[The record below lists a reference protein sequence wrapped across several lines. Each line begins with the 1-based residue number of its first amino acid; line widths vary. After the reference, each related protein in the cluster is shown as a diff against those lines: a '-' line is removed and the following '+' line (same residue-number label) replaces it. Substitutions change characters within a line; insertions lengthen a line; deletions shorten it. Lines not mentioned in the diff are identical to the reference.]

1 MSKRIYN
8 LVYAVYFRCVGA
20 DKEYE
25 DADSDKYEQFAGEML
40 EQMQEFLT
48 IKGGMPDRF

>member
-1 MSKRIYN
+1 MTKRIYD
-8 LVYAVYFRCVGA
+8 LVYVVYFKLIGE

-25 DADSDKYEQFAGEML
+25 DADSDKYEQLAGEML
-40 EQMQEFLT
+40 EQIQEYLT

>member
-1 MSKRIYN
+1 MTKRIYN
-8 LVYAVYFRCVGA
+8 LIYAVYFNLIGE

-25 DADSDKYEQFAGEML
+25 DADSDKYEQLAGEML
-40 EQMQEFLT
+40 EQIQEYLT